1 MNKPCTSM
9 RTTPLL
15 AALAAAF
22 ALGACSRQDDGRSA
36 GQKVDDT
43 VARVE
48 QKADQAQSEMNSA
61 AADAK
66 ASAREAAADAKVAA
80 ADAGN
85 KVASAVNDATITTT
99 VNAELAKDGS
109 LSATRIDVDTSQGHV
124 ALRGTAPSTQAK
136 ERATQIA
143 ASVKGVTSVDNLLTV
158 EPKS

>member
-1 MNKPCTSM
+1 MNSPRTFL

-22 ALGACSRQDDGRSA
+22 ALGACSRQNDDRTA

-48 QKADQAQSEMNSA
+48 QKADEAKNDARDA

-66 ASAREAAADAKVAA
+66 AAAREASADAKVAA
-80 ADAGN
+80 ANTGD
-85 KVASAVNDATITTT
+85 KVAAAVSDATITTT
-99 VNAELAKDGS
+99 VNAELAKDSS
-109 LSATRIDVDTSQGHV
+109 LSALKIDVDTSQGHV
-124 ALRGTAPSTQAK
+124 ALRGTAPTAQAK

-158 EPKS
+158 DAKS

>member
-1 MNKPCTSM
+1 MNSPRTFL

-22 ALGACSRQDDGRSA
+22 ALGACSRQNDDRTA

-48 QKADQAQSEMNSA
+48 QKADEAKNDARDA

-66 ASAREAAADAKVAA
+66 AAAREASADAKVAA
-80 ADAGN
+80 ANAGD
-85 KVASAVNDATITTT
+85 KVAAAVSDATITTT
-99 VNAELAKDGS
+99 VNAELAKDSS
-109 LSATRIDVDTSQGHV
+109 LSALKIDVDTSQGHV
-124 ALRGTAPSTQAK
+124 ALRGTAPTTQAK

-158 EPKS
+158 DAKS